1 LLWGENILHIDDLLS
16 KLESLKASD
25 LHITVTSP
33 PMMRKHGALVPLA
46 PEVVTPE
53 IARVLVRQI
62 CDDRHYEELLE
73 KGESDFSY
81 SIPSGTRFRVN
92 AYKQRGFFGL
102 AIRII
107 ASVIPQPEQLGL
119 PEVFTQIAQKHK
131 GLVLVTGPTGS
142 GKSTTLASILD
153 FINRTRNVHVMTL
166 EDPIEYVHKNKKSIF
181 NQREIGSDSNS
192 FASALRASL
201 RQDPDIIL
209 VGEMRD
215 PETIDI
221 ALTAAE
227 TGHLVFST
235 LHTVSAPKT
244 VDRIIGSFP
253 AERQEQVRT
262 QLSGVFEAIIAQ
274 QLMPLANGQGRVAAF
289 EIMLRTPAIS
299 NLIREDKVHQLYSS
313 MQTSANLG
321 MILMDKS
328 ISNSYMKGKIT
339 RETALEYAVD
349 HEGMK
354 KTLGAAGGV
363 V

>member
-1 LLWGENILHIDDLLS
+1 MHIDDLLAR
-16 KLESLKASD
+16 LESLKASD

-33 PMMRKHGALVPLA
+33 PMMRRHGSLVPLI
-46 PEVVTPE
+46 PDVVTPE
-53 IARVLVRQI
+53 IARVLVKQI
-62 CDDRHYEELLE
+62 CDERHYAELIE
-73 KGESDFSY
+73 VGESDFSY

-107 ASVIPQPEQLGL
+107 ASNIPKPEFLGL
-119 PEVFTQIAQKHK
+119 PDVCLQVAQKHK
-131 GLVLVTGPTGS
+131 GLILVTGPTGS
-142 GKSTTLASILD
+142 GKSTTLASILEH
-153 FINRTRNVHVMTL
+153 INLTRNVHVMTL
-166 EDPIEYVHKNKKSIF
+166 EDPIEYVHDNIKSIF

-244 VDRIIGSFP
+244 IDRIIGSFP
-253 AERQEQVRT
+253 ADRQEQVRT

-274 QLMPLANGQGRVAAF
+274 QLMPLESGKGRVAAF

-299 NLIREDKVHQLYSS
+299 NLIREDKVHQLYST

-321 MILMDKS
+321 MQLMDKS
-328 ISNSYMKGKIT
+328 IADAYHAGKIS

-349 HEGMK
+349 YEGMK
-354 KTLGAAGGV
+354 RMTALGGGAS
-363 V
+363 